1 MKKSSLTPV
10 LGIAAYSG
18 TGKTTLLVKLIPLLA
33 ARGIR
38 VGLIKHAHHNFDID
52 QKGKD
57 SYELRK
63 AGANQM
69 LIGSA
74 SRWALIVETDPSHE
88 NTLQDLIQY
97 LDHDNLDL
105 VLVEGFKPEN
115 IPKIELIRPE
125 LGKPLYYPEDDS
137 VIAVATDTEL
147 PAATTLPVLDLNNPE
162 QIAEFIM
169 DYLDNKT
176 QKRAGHEN

>member
-38 VGLIKHAHHNFDID
+38 IGMIKHAHHNFDID

-63 AGANQM
+63 AGASQM

-74 SRWALIVETDPSHE
+74 SRWALIVETDPSYE

-115 IPKIELIRPE
+115 IPKIELIRPK
-125 LGKPLYYPEDDS
+125 LGKPLYYPEDGS
-137 VIAVATDTEL
+137 VIAVATDAEL
-147 PAATTLPVLDLNNPE
+147 PVATTLPVLDLNNPE

-169 DYLDNKT
+169 VYLDNKT